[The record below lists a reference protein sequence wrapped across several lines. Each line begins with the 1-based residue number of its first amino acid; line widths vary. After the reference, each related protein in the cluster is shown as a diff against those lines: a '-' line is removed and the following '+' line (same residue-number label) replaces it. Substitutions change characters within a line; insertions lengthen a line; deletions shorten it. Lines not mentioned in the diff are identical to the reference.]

1 MIKGVLTFG
10 LTRRPIVLLGLLVF
24 ICAGLIAFTRLNIEA
39 YPNPAPVILE
49 ITAQAAGLSAEEMER
64 YYTIPMEVGLAATP
78 GVDIIRSTSFYG
90 LSFVRVTFRYG
101 IDYYFALNQTAI
113 SLQQNVNLPNNVVP
127 SIQGSSL
134 VGEIYRYQ
142 VKGPPHFGLTNLRT
156 VQDWVVQRRLLA
168 VEGVVQVNTWGG
180 TTKEFEV
187 EVDLHKLDAYNVT
200 LPQVISA
207 IGNANINV
215 GGRTI
220 NFGQQ
225 SVNIRGV
232 GLLDSGGAEDLT
244 KGYRVRDIENVV
256 LAQSNGVPIRV
267 RDVAQVSVG
276 HVPRLGN
283 AGRDSEDDVVAAI
296 VVMNR
301 TLHTNDVAPRVKA
314 EIERINGDGT
324 LPPGVKL
331 VAFYDRTTLV
341 SVTTATVLHN
351 LIFGCILVFL
361 VQWTFLGNLR
371 SAIIVGVNI
380 PFALFFSIIV
390 LVLRGEDANL
400 LSVGAVDF
408 GIIVDSAVI
417 LVENIFRNC
426 QGGPENRR
434 HLLEQLAE
442 GQFGDDPTR
451 LAGDGGA
458 WTDRLRTIFASALQV
473 DKAVFFSTA
482 VTVAAFVPLFTM
494 QGVEG
499 QIFNPMART
508 YGYALVGAL
517 LATFTVTPV
526 LAAYLLPEH
535 LDESDTLVVLALRHT
550 YTPVLRWSLQHRKT
564 MAVSAAAC
572 LGLFA
577 LIMPRLG
584 TEFLPA
590 LEEGNL
596 WIRATMPPTISLEAG
611 MPIVKRIREIL
622 LSYPEIVTVVSQH
635 GRPDNGSDAAGF
647 NNAEFFVPLKPFE
660 EWPTGVSKEKLIDE
674 LQKRFAAEFV
684 GIGFNFS
691 QYIQDNVEEGLSGV
705 KGANSVKII
714 GRDLRTLEAIS
725 QQVLKEMASVE
736 GVTDLGVFPVLGQPN
751 LNIKVDR
758 DNAARYGLN
767 AGDINSVVQ
776 AALGGTT
783 ATTLLEAD
791 RQFGVIVR
799 LTREYRSNFDE
810 IRNVKVS
817 YQTPA
822 GTNAYIPLSEL
833 ADISL
838 DTGASYIYHERNERF
853 IPIKFSVRGRDLG
866 STVAAAQRRIAQNV
880 KLPVGYRIVWAGE
893 FEELQQAKARL
904 EIIVPISLLMI
915 LVLLYGLFNS
925 LRDSLLALAGIPFA
939 AGGGILALY
948 FTGQD
953 FSISAAV
960 GFVSLFGVSVMNG
973 ILIMTYFH
981 EVRTPG
987 MSAVEA
993 MFHAASQRMRPMLM
1007 TALSACI
1014 GLLPAAI
1021 STGIGSQVQRPLAT
1035 VVVGGMFL
1043 GPIILLVVVP
1053 AVQTLFL
1060 DRQRNAAE
1068 ALPRDQP
1075 SALRP

>member
-1 MIKGVLTFG
+1 VLQGVLQFV
-10 LTRRPIVLLGLLVF
+10 LTRRPLVLLGLLVF
-24 ICAGLIAFTRLNIEA
+24 VVAGMIAFSKLNIEA

-49 ITAQAAGLSAEEMER
+49 ITAQAAGQSAEEMER

-78 GVDIIRSTSFYG
+78 GVDNIRSTSFYG
-90 LSFVRVTFRYG
+90 LSFVRVTFNYG
-101 IDYYFALNQTAI
+101 VDYYFALEQAAI
-113 SLQQNVNLPNNVVP
+113 SLQQNVNLPNSITP
-127 SIQGSSL
+127 QIQGSSL

-142 VKGPPHFGLTNLRT
+142 VVGPPHFGLTNLRT
-156 VQDWVVQRRLLA
+156 VQDWILQRRLLT
-168 VEGVVQVNTWGG
+168 VPGVVQVNTWGG

-220 NFGQQ
+220 GFGQQ
-225 SVNIRGV
+225 SVNIRGI
-232 GLLDSGGAEDLT
+232 GLLDDGGTDDLT
-244 KGYRVRDIENVV
+244 QGYRVRDIENVV
-256 LAQSNGVPIRV
+256 LAQSNGVPV
-267 RDVAQVSVG
+267 KVKDVATISVG
-276 HVPRLGN
+276 YMPRLGK
-283 AGRDSEDDVVAAI
+283 AGRDREDDVVAAI

-301 TLHTNDVAPRVKA
+301 TLHTNTVVPRIKA
-314 EIERINGDGT
+314 EVEKINNDGT
-324 LPPGVKL
+324 LPLGVKL
-331 VAFYDRTTLV
+331 VPFYDRTSLV

-351 LIFGCILVFL
+351 LLFGCLLVFL
-361 VQWTFLGNLR
+361 IQWIFLGNLR

-380 PFALFFSIIV
+380 PFALFFSIII

-400 LSVGAVDF
+400 LSIGAVDF

-417 LVENIFRNC
+417 LVENVFRNF
-426 QGGPENRR
+426 QASPEDRR
-434 HLLEQLAE
+434 RFLQQLAE
-442 GQFGDDPTR
+442 GRFGPDPTR
-451 LAGDGGA
+451 GADGRTT
-458 WTDRLRTIFASALQV
+458 WSERLRVIFTSALQV

-482 VTVAAFVPLFTM
+482 VTIAAFVPLFTM

-508 YGYALVGAL
+508 YGYALIGAL
-517 LATFTVTPV
+517 MATFTVTPV
-526 LAAYLLPEH
+526 LASYLLPEH
-535 LDESDTLVVLALRHT
+535 VEEAETAFVRALRKI
-550 YTPVLRWSLQHRKT
+550 YTPVLRWSLSHRKI
-564 MAVSAAAC
+564 MVAIAIGC
-572 LGLFA
+572 LAIFGL
-577 LIMPRLG
+577 LVPRLG

-611 MPIVKRIREIL
+611 MPIVNRIREIL
-622 LSYPEIVTVVSQH
+622 LHHPEVITVVSQH

-660 EWPTGVSKEKLIDE
+660 DWAVGMTKEKLIND
-674 LQKRFAAEFV
+674 LQSEFSNEFS

-714 GRDLRTLEAIS
+714 GRDLAKLEQIS
-725 QQVLKEMASVE
+725 KQVVNEMAQVE

-751 LNIKVDR
+751 LDIRVDR
-758 DNAARYGLN
+758 EKAARYGLN
-767 AGDINSVVQ
+767 VSDVNNVVQ
-776 AALGGTT
+776 AALGGTV

-791 RQFGVIVR
+791 RQFNVNVR
-799 LTREYRSNFDE
+799 LAPEYRGNMGNV
-810 IRNVKVS
+810 RNIKVG
-817 YQTPA
+817 YQTPSGA
-822 GTNAYIPLSEL
+822 NAYIPLSEL
-833 ADISL
+833 ADISF
-838 DTGASYIYHERNERF
+838 DTGASYIYHEHNERY

-866 STVAAAQRRIAQNV
+866 GTVADAQRRIAQNV
-880 KLPVGYRIVWAGE
+880 KLPSGYRIEWAGE
-893 FEELQQAKARL
+893 FEELQQAKTRL
-904 EIIVPISLLMI
+904 AIIVPLSLVLI

-925 LRDSLLALAGIPFA
+925 LRDSFLVLAGIPFA
-939 AGGGILALY
+939 AGGGVLALY
-948 FTGQD
+948 LSGLN

-973 ILIMTYFH
+973 ILIMTYYN
-981 EVRTPG
+981 EVRATG
-987 MSAVEA
+987 MDTIEA

-1035 VVVGGMFL
+1035 VVVGGMFI

-1053 AVQTLFL
+1053 ALQTLFL
-1060 DRQRNAAE
+1060 GR
-1068 ALPRDQP
+1068 RDHATPVVEPNSPQTTG
-1075 SALRP
+1075 

>member
-1 MIKGVLTFG
+1 VLKGVLQFG
-10 LTRRPIVLLGLLVF
+10 LTRRPIILLCLLVF
-24 ICAGLIAFTRLNIEA
+24 VGGGLIAFTKLNIEA

-49 ITAQAAGLSAEEMER
+49 ITAQANGLSAEEMER

-90 LSFVRVTFRYG
+90 LSFVRVTFNYG
-101 IDYYFALNQTAI
+101 VDYYFALTQAAI
-113 SLQQNVNLPNNVVP
+113 SLQQNVNLPGNAVP

-142 VKGPPHFGLTNLRT
+142 VTGPPHFGLTNLRT
-156 VQDWVVQRRLLA
+156 IEDWIVQRRLLT
-168 VEGVVQVNTWGG
+168 VPGVVQVNTWGG

-200 LPQVISA
+200 LPQIISA
-207 IGNANINV
+207 IGNANVNV

-220 NFGQQ
+220 SFGQQ
-225 SVNIRGV
+225 SVNIRGI
-232 GLLDSGGAEDLT
+232 GLLDSGGNEDLT
-244 KGYRVRDIENVV
+244 KGYHVEDIENIV
-256 LAQSNGVPIRV
+256 LAQVNGVPV
-267 RDVAQVSVG
+267 KVKDVANVRVG
-276 HVPRLGN
+276 YMPRLGK
-283 AGRDSEDDVVAAI
+283 AGRDKEDDVVAAI

-301 TLHTNDVAPRVKA
+301 TLHTNDVVPRIKH
-314 EIERINGDGT
+314 EIEKINTDGT

-331 VAFYDRTTLV
+331 VPFYDRTVLV
-341 SVTTATVLHN
+341 SVTTKTVLHN

-361 VQWTFLGNLR
+361 IQWVFLGNLR

-380 PFALFFSIIV
+380 PFALFFSIII

-417 LVENIFRNC
+417 LVENIFRNF
-426 QGGPENRR
+426 QGNPQHRQQVVQE
-434 HLLEQLAE
+434 LAE
-442 GQFGDDPTR
+442 GRYGEDPTR
-451 LAGDGGA
+451 GGVGSLA
-458 WTDRLRTIFASALQV
+458 WTDRLRIIYASALQV

-508 YGYALVGAL
+508 YGYALFGAL
-517 LATFTVTPV
+517 LATFTITPV
-526 LAAYLLPEH
+526 LASILLPERI
-535 LDESDTLVVLALRHT
+535 EETETIVVRALRWV
-550 YTPVLRWSLQHRKT
+550 YSPVLRWSLSHRAI
-564 MAVSAAAC
+564 MVIIAV
-572 LGLFA
+572 GLLA
-577 LIMPRLG
+577 LFGLLLTRLG

-611 MPIVKRIREIL
+611 MPLVDKMRGIL
-622 LSYPEIVTVVSQH
+622 LRHPEVITVVSQH
-635 GRPDNGSDAAGF
+635 GRPDNGSDASGF
-647 NNAEFFVPLKPFE
+647 NNAEFFVPLKPFD
-660 EWPTGVSKEKLIDE
+660 EWAPGMTKEKLVSE
-674 LQKRFAAEFV
+674 LQSEFSNEFA

-705 KGANSVKII
+705 KGANSVKVI
-714 GRDLRTLEAIS
+714 GRDLAKLQEIS
-725 QQVLKEMASVE
+725 DQVMKEMAKVE

-751 LNIKVDR
+751 LNVKVSR
-758 DNAARYGLN
+758 ERAARYGLN
-767 AGDINSVVQ
+767 SGDVNNVVQ
-776 AALGGTT
+776 AALGGTS

-791 RQFGVIVR
+791 RQFNVTVR
-799 LTREYRSNFDE
+799 LAPEYRDV
-810 IRNVKVS
+810 IDTVRKVKVG
-817 YQTPA
+817 YQTPS
-822 GTNAYIPLSEL
+822 GVNAYVPLTEL

-866 STVAAAQRRIAQNV
+866 STVADAQQRIARAV
-880 KLPVGYRIVWAGE
+880 KLPTGYRITWAGE

-904 EIIVPISLLMI
+904 AIIVPISLLMI

-925 LRDSLLALAGIPFA
+925 LRDSLMALAGIPFA
-939 AGGGILALY
+939 AGGGIVALY
-948 FTGQD
+948 FSGLD

-973 ILIMTYFH
+973 ILIVTYYN
-981 EVRTPG
+981 EVRASG
-987 MSAVEA
+987 MGTIEA
-993 MFHAASQRMRPMLM
+993 MFHASEQRMRPMLM

-1014 GLLPAAI
+1014 GLLPAAV

-1035 VVVGGMFL
+1035 VVVGGMFI

-1053 AVQTLFL
+1053 ALQTLFL
-1060 DRQRNAAE
+1060 GGDRPASPSAMPNAAPANE
-1068 ALPRDQP
+1068 
-1075 SALRP
+1075 